1 MMFKKRAGGVDVVDF
16 TRTKTGKKIAPPK
29 EVAPSVGGFLDFTSQ
44 VQQTTQSNSSSTA
57 SDTPNTFGFLSDF
70 SQAAS
75 PAANVASASFFGN
88 TQADTPEVSA
98 LKIKI
103 EDLEFKMERLLE
115 RLAEMET
122 KFTRM

>member
-1 MMFKKRAGGVDVVDF
+1 MFKKRGSGVDVVDF

-29 EVAPSVGGFLDFTSQ
+29 EIAPSVGGFLDFT
-44 VQQTTQSNSSSTA
+44 QQQAQTA
-57 SDTPNTFGFLSDF
+57 SVSNTAETPNTFGFLSDF
-70 SQAAS
+70 SQ
-75 PAANVASASFFGN
+75 SAQTQAQSTENTSFFSN
-88 TQADTPEVSA
+88 NSDTPEVSA